1 VGASLIA
8 LIVGNGL
15 VFDFLCWRDVPLD
28 DWHPAKPTTWM
39 RPPKYVDARTL
50 MDVMP
55 RFSAF
60 VEAERRTEPT
70 LTDFQLFD
78 RILQRPPP
86 TDPNAYFEHLALEV
100 EARHYLVGALSHFH
114 VELVECAPL
123 AVWPWAKWLKDHEA
137 EIACVTSF
145 NYDVLLETASAAN
158 RVSTFRAALAKSE
171 KGRIPVSK
179 PHGSIDFVSSDIW
192 APPEYPLCNL
202 LHRNN
207 SPVVKVE
214 LNRGPRNDAEI
225 VLPAEASTIAHF
237 QWVVA
242 GRRAWNAL
250 APKVEHLVLMGL
262 SYWPCDRG
270 ELDQL
275 VSAVPTSATVHMCNP
290 GPSEEWLKVLCGRF
304 GADRVRR
311 CIGPP
316 LL

>member
-1 VGASLIA
+1 MIA
-8 LIVGNGL
+8 LIVGNAL
-15 VFDFLCWRDVPLD
+15 VFDFLRWRDVPLD

-39 RPPKYVDARTL
+39 RPPKYIDDRTL

-86 TDPNAYFEHLALEV
+86 TDPNARFEHLALEV

-158 RVSTFRAALAKSE
+158 
-171 KGRIPVSK
+171 
-179 PHGSIDFVSSDIW
+179 
-192 APPEYPLCNL
+192 
-202 LHRNN
+202 
-207 SPVVKVE
+207 
-214 LNRGPRNDAEI
+214 
-225 VLPAEASTIAHF
+225 
-237 QWVVA
+237 
-242 GRRAWNAL
+242 
-250 APKVEHLVLMGL
+250 
-262 SYWPCDRG
+262 
-270 ELDQL
+270 
-275 VSAVPTSATVHMCNP
+275 
-290 GPSEEWLKVLCGRF
+290 
-304 GADRVRR
+304 
-311 CIGPP
+311 
-316 LL
+316 